1 MKKYFQEFREFAI
14 KGNVVDL
21 AVAVIIGAAFGKIIS
36 SLVADI
42 VMPLIGFIAGG
53 LDFTVWKIVLR
64 SAIIG
69 PEGEILKP
77 ELVLS
82 AGNFIQNIFDFL
94 VIALSVFLMVKF
106 LNRVKNKLAQEFLV
120 KKEAEKELGVNEVG
134 IEAGKDVKDLK
145 KEEQKESPA
154 LLTKDQELLVEIRD
168 LLKTKNSAN

>member
-1 MKKYFQEFREFAI
+1 MKKYFQEFREFAV

-21 AVAVIIGAAFGKIIS
+21 AVAVIIGAAFGKIVS

-42 VMPLIGFIAGG
+42 VMPLVSFVAGG

-69 PEGEILKP
+69 QAGEILEP

-94 VIALSVFLMVKF
+94 VIALSVFMMVKI
-106 LNRVKNKLAQEFLV
+106 LNRVKNKLAQEFLA
-120 KKEAEKELGVNEVG
+120 KKEAEKTTEKVEVP
-134 IEAGKDVKDLK
+134 V
-145 KEEQKESPA
+145 
-154 LLTKDQELLVEIRD
+154 LLSKDQELLVEIRD
-168 LLKTKNSAN
+168 LLKTKTAFNENKSADNDNKNLNQ

>member
-1 MKKYFQEFREFAI
+1 MKKYFQEFKEFAV

-21 AVAVIIGAAFGKIIS
+21 AVAVIIGAAFGKIVS

-42 VMPLIGFIAGG
+42 VMPLVSFVAGG

-69 PEGEILKP
+69 QEGEILKP

-82 AGNFIQNIFDFL
+82 AGKFIQNIFDFL
-94 VIALSVFLMVKF
+94 VIALSVFMMVKI
-106 LNRVKNKLAQEFLV
+106 LNRIKTKLAHEFV
-120 KKEAEKELGVNEVG
+120 AKKEAEKEDKNN
-134 IEAGKDVKDLK
+134 LK
-145 KEEQKESPA
+145 KEGEPV

-168 LLKTKNSAN
+168 LLSTKTMFNDHKSVNNENKNLN